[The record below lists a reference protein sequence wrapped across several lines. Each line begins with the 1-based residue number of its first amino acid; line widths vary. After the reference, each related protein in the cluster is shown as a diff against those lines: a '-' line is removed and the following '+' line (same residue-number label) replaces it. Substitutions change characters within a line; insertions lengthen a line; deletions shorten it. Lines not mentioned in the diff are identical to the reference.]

1 MIFWGWMLTD
11 IIACDVLIV
20 GGGPAGLSVAS
31 HLGDDVH
38 SIVVHQDAE
47 IGLPVRTSGGTWQRD
62 MQALG
67 IPPEMYRVIDQLDFF
82 SDNAEARFA
91 VKDDKMAV
99 MDVTAVYRHLA
110 SLSDGK
116 RSELMTGAKFL
127 SCIEQED
134 GQFLSQIRSRDRGN
148 FNILSRMV
156 IDASGWQ
163 CAVLESLGLG
173 QKPQRTGVGIEYEFL
188 RGDFEPN
195 RAVLFVGSSALTGY
209 GWIFPTPDNRLRLGI
224 GVINP
229 DTDLTPRQVM
239 DAFEASGQAAR
250 YGIEIPEDYETNAG
264 IIPSEPYDPE
274 LVFGNVV
281 RTGDAANFATPTV
294 GEGIRIAVEYGRL
307 LGTEV
312 TAHLGGDDKALG
324 RYEAAARREFQ
335 RDYKFGFMVNKRIAG
350 YSPERWDKSVARLGR
365 LSEQEMTALV
375 RSRFNLR
382 TMARTIWLN
391 FKAKVSG

>member
-1 MIFWGWMLTD
+1 MLTD

-31 HLGDDVH
+31 HLGDEVH

-47 IGLPVRTSGGTWQRD
+47 IGLPVRTSGGTWKRD
-62 MQALG
+62 MEALG
-67 IPPEMYRVIDQLDFF
+67 IPPQMYRVIDQLDFF

-91 VKDDKMAV
+91 VDDDKMAV
-99 MDVTAVYRHLA
+99 MDVTAVYQHLA

-134 GQFLSQIRSRDRGN
+134 GQFLSQIRSRERGS
-148 FNILSRMV
+148 FSILSAMV

-163 CAVLESLGLG
+163 SAVIESLGLG
-173 QKPQRTGVGIEYEFL
+173 RKPQRTGVGIEYEFPI
-188 RGDFEPN
+188 GNFDPN

-209 GWIFPTPDNRLRLGI
+209 GWIFPTPGDRLRLGI
-224 GVINP
+224 GVIYP

-239 DAFEASGQAAR
+239 EDFKASGQAAR
-250 YGIEIPEDYETNAG
+250 YGIEIPQDYEVNAG

-274 LVFGNVV
+274 LVFGKVV
-281 RTGDAANFATPTV
+281 RTGDSANFATPTV

-307 LGTEV
+307 LGAEV
-312 TAHLGGDDKALG
+312 TAYLNGDDKALG
-324 RYEAAARREFQ
+324 RYEAAARQAFQ
-335 RDYKFGFMVNKRIAG
+335 RDYRFGFMVNTRIAG
-350 YSPERWDKSVARLGR
+350 YSPERWDKSVERLGR
-365 LSEQEMTALV
+365 LSEQEMTELV
-375 RSRFNLR
+375 RSRFGWR
-382 TMARTIWLN
+382 TMARTVWLN
-391 FKAKVSG
+391 IKAKISG